1 MSQYEKDI
9 LRTKLIKSMPKP
21 PMNAFISY
29 IKAQKDRIKNNSTKN
44 LSIAEITSLA
54 SEEWRKLSS
63 IEKAPYIS

>member
-1 MSQYEKDI
+1 
-9 LRTKLIKSMPKP
+9 MPKP

>member
-1 MSQYEKDI
+1 
-9 LRTKLIKSMPKP
+9 MPKP
-21 PMNAFISY
+21 PMNSFISY

-63 IEKAPYIS
+63 I